1 MTNKELAD
9 IMFPNV
15 TLSIEE
21 LEKQFPER
29 KLPEGAIVSRYAP
42 SPTGFVHM
50 GNMLSCFIEYFLPKR
65 TNGVFYLRIE
75 DTDQKREVDG
85 GIDNIIN
92 SIKTLGIDYDEGVIA
107 PNEQVG
113 KYGPYIQSQ
122 RLSIYSVFAKYMIEN
137 DLAYPCFCSES
148 DIESI
153 RQNQKN
159 NKLRIGYYGNYAR
172 CRNLSNEERA
182 EKIKMG
188 LPYTLRLKSTG
199 SFKNRIKFHDLVKGD
214 VCFPENDQDI
224 VLIKSDGIPVYH
236 FAHLVDDHLMHTT
249 HVLRGEDWL
258 SSVPIHIELFKKF
271 GFKQPSY
278 AHLGLIMIVDENGT
292 KRKISKRKD
301 KDFTVI
307 NYSREGFPCVAL
319 QEYLLT
325 IANTNFEDWR
335 NNNPDKDLLDFE
347 FSFDKVGSS
356 PLFDYSKLIN
366 ISKNYIAKLSNIEL
380 YDALVYWA
388 TKYDKE
394 FNEILQIDKD
404 YALKVLNIER
414 EKKKPRKDYAKF
426 MDVKNLSWYMFD
438 ELYNISDKEYE
449 WQKINDIIEVN
460 KILSDYFNNYY
471 DEKDPQDIWFDKM
484 KSLAQKYNF
493 ATNMK
498 DYKERPND
506 FNGSIT
512 DIATVIR
519 VAMTTCCQ
527 TPDLYEIL
535 KVLGTKRIMQRIERL
550 KCLPEKK

>member
-1 MTNKELAD
+1 
-9 IMFPNV
+9 
-15 TLSIEE
+15 
-21 LEKQFPER
+21 
-29 KLPEGAIVSRYAP
+29 
-42 SPTGFVHM
+42 
-50 GNMLSCFIEYFLPKR
+50 
-65 TNGVFYLRIE
+65 
-75 DTDQKREVDG
+75 
-85 GIDNIIN
+85 
-92 SIKTLGIDYDEGVIA
+92 
-107 PNEQVG
+107 
-113 KYGPYIQSQ
+113 
-122 RLSIYSVFAKYMIEN
+122 MIEN